1 MNNDDKVK
9 TESIIFAA
17 AMGEFLEK
25 GYNGARMQAIADKA
39 GINKA
44 LLHYYFKGK
53 DDLYKSIFKKV
64 FDDFFNLIIIN
75 TDQNLSFKEYLKA
88 FIANYID
95 NLSQRQD
102 LLKFLIW
109 ELENE
114 AKSIGEYIRSLHNES
129 SPAVGFPIFKK
140 INEAKERGE
149 IRELNTF
156 HLIISIIGMC
166 LYPFMAQS
174 IIKNIWVEVDLNSE
188 SFRQQRKEEVFQLI
202 WNGIQKGEANGD

>member
-64 FDDFFNLIIIN
+64 FAD
-75 TDQNLSFKEYLKA
+75 
-88 FIANYID
+88 
-95 NLSQRQD
+95 
-102 LLKFLIW
+102 FLI
-109 ELENE
+109 
-114 AKSIGEYIRSLHNES
+114 
-129 SPAVGFPIFKK
+129 
-140 INEAKERGE
+140 
-149 IRELNTF
+149 
-156 HLIISIIGMC
+156 
-166 LYPFMAQS
+166 
-174 IIKNIWVEVDLNSE
+174 
-188 SFRQQRKEEVFQLI
+188 
-202 WNGIQKGEANGD
+202 